1 MMRII
6 EVKLKNNPYKV
17 YIGNSYIKNI
27 PTYLSRLNLGDF
39 GIIITSRKIF
49 NLYKKLIE
57 RTFRKNCFKVIIL
70 RDGEAAKSTDSFF
83 AVINKIAKIDGLNK
97 KIFVICLGG
106 GTIGDIGGFV
116 ASIYK
121 RGVPYVQIPTTLLA
135 QIDSSIGGKTAINLP
150 LAKNILG
157 TFYQPK
163 AVFIDRVFLN
173 TLPLTELKQGL
184 AEAIKYGVIKN
195 PDFFYFLKNNHK
207 KIIAKKP
214 ECMQKIIETSTKIK
228 IDIVEKDEKET
239 RGIRTILNF
248 GHTFGH
254 ALESSLGYRN
264 VSHGEAIALGML
276 YAAKLSFMLNYCD
289 RKSANAV
296 EEIIKSFSLY
306 RKINYNHRTLYKAI
320 SYDKKFVSG
329 KIRMVLLEKI
339 GKVKVKE
346 GLSSQNIKKALTLFS
361 KQ

>member
-135 QIDSSIGGKTAINLP
+135 QIDSSI
-150 LAKNILG
+150 
-157 TFYQPK
+157 
-163 AVFIDRVFLN
+163 
-173 TLPLTELKQGL
+173 
-184 AEAIKYGVIKN
+184 
-195 PDFFYFLKNNHK
+195 
-207 KIIAKKP
+207 
-214 ECMQKIIETSTKIK
+214 
-228 IDIVEKDEKET
+228 
-239 RGIRTILNF
+239 
-248 GHTFGH
+248 
-254 ALESSLGYRN
+254 
-264 VSHGEAIALGML
+264 
-276 YAAKLSFMLNYCD
+276 
-289 RKSANAV
+289 
-296 EEIIKSFSLY
+296 
-306 RKINYNHRTLYKAI
+306 
-320 SYDKKFVSG
+320 
-329 KIRMVLLEKI
+329 
-339 GKVKVKE
+339 
-346 GLSSQNIKKALTLFS
+346 
-361 KQ
+361 